1 MLVSAFL
8 NRKVYIYACLEL
20 IDMVRCEEFYS
31 LYREQKNFC
40 GLDSKTVARIDK
52 YLDEMDYLREIAAKS
67 EISTVIGA
75 PIGDGS
81 ISESALRPL
90 ISIKDPTI
98 HNYVAEQLVKLVA
111 EKGDKKGKKSIIK
124 SKEVQQIVDRCRND
138 AAMAE
143 QEAKDKTITSIAVI
157 PQPHTKRT
165 IKEAQ
170 IFIAA
175 TIETLLEEGF
185 ILEQVFNFLMDE
197 MNKHPE
203 FKTVNNKDRQEAVM
217 IKDVPVEPTLTK
229 VKTAIERVVDTVAIP
244 DNVTV
249 PMEESINHIQEQQP
263 KDIGV
268 ELVTESMLTTPE
280 PKRGLSETDKKAK
293 DEVCE
298 KIRKWLASDPKL
310 SARKIARKLSTSSHP
325 YSHGTV
331 EEYVREMG
339 LEFWRK
345 QKT

>member
-1 MLVSAFL
+1 
-8 NRKVYIYACLEL
+8 
-20 IDMVRCEEFYS
+20 MVRCEEFYS

-52 YLDEMDYLREIAAKS
+52 YLDEMDHLRKIAAKS
-67 EISTVIGA
+67 ESSTVMGA

-111 EKGDKKGKKSIIK
+111 EKSGKKGKKSLIK
-124 SKEVQQIVDRCRND
+124 SKEVQQIVDRCRNG
-138 AAMAE
+138 AVMAE
-143 QEAKDKTITSIAVI
+143 QEAQDKTITSITEATPTEATSKEASVTVI

-185 ILEQVFNFLMDE
+185 ILAQIFNFLVDE

-203 FKTVNNKDRQEAVM
+203 FKTMNYKDRPEAVV
-217 IKDVPVEPTLTK
+217 IKDVPGEPAPTK
-229 VKTAIERVVDTVAIP
+229 VKTAIEQVVDTIAIP
-244 DNVTV
+244 DNVMV
-249 PMEESINHIQEQQP
+249 PMEESINHIQEHQP
-263 KDIGV
+263 QDIAV

-280 PKRGLSETDKKAK
+280 PKKELSETDKKAK

-298 KIRKWLASDPKL
+298 KIRKWLAADPKI